1 MADFAIFTR
10 NYRKYIA
17 AVGERG
23 VFRSSVR
30 WAKPE
35 RALKK
40 GATVDVYIA
49 PVDGSGEIEFRARL
63 TNIKLEP
70 NRNDP
75 DVIEML
81 KNTPSS
87 TEGEGLWEGDVAT
100 LYELTD
106 IKKVEPLFHFTQ
118 LRKLNG
124 GENINPDYARSYC
137 IVQAID

>member
-10 NYRKYIA
+10 NYRQHIA
-17 AVGERG
+17 TIGDRG
-23 VFRSSVR
+23 VFRSSMR
-30 WAKPE
+30 WARPE

-40 GATVDVYIA
+40 GDIVDVYIA
-49 PVDGSGEIEFRARL
+49 PVDGNGEIEFRARL
-63 TNIKLEP
+63 TNVKLEP
-70 NRNDP
+70 SRNDP

-106 IKKVEPLFHFTQ
+106 IQKVEPSFHFTQ
-118 LRKLNG
+118 LRKLDG
-124 GENINPDYARSYC
+124 GDNIDPDYSRSYC